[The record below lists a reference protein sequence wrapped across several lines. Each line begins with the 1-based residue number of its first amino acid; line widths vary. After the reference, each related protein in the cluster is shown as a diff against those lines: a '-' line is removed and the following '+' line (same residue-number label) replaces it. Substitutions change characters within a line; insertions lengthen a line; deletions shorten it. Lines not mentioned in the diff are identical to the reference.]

1 MSRKRKAPRPPGR
14 DVGASSKAARHVARR
29 RELLRRRVLI
39 VAALGAAVALG
50 AVFLRPGISGA
61 LSSGDPAL
69 TAAYSAPVLGNASAP
84 VTIVEYADFQ
94 CPNCAAFFGSVE
106 PELVR
111 RYVDTGKAKLVF
123 RHFAWIG
130 GESKLAAQAASCA
143 GAQGKFWPYHDYL
156 YAHQRGENSGA
167 FSSTNLKSFAAA
179 LSLDRATFDSCLDSG
194 AYKGVVDR
202 DFDEVRSLGLTG
214 TPTFLINGQRIV
226 GAQSLAVFAAAID
239 KQLAGR

>member
-1 MSRKRKAPRPPGR
+1 M
-14 DVGASSKAARHVARR
+14 
-29 RELLRRRVLI
+29 RRRVLI

-84 VTIVEYADFQ
+84 VTIVEYGDFQ
-94 CPNCAAFFGSVE
+94 CPNCGAFFGSVE

-123 RHFAWIG
+123 KHFAWIG

-167 FSSTNLKSFAAA
+167 FSSANLKSFAAA